1 MTSGAPEASCP
12 RGRATAAVTAAL
24 LCLLACQA
32 GGLGAAARQPALGDP
47 APAAAVRAA
56 LAAPAASEGGG
67 TAPGRRPP
75 WPDVE
80 LLDQDGRRVHFYS
93 DLVRGKRVAIN
104 FIFTTCTT
112 ICPPMGANFERLQ
125 ALLGARAGAD
135 VRLVS
140 ISIDPATDTPER
152 LKDWGARFHAGPGWT
167 LLTGPREE
175 LDRLLKAMGVFAA
188 DPASHAPILLLGDDR
203 TGRWTRAYG
212 LAPPA
217 KIVQLLDGLAT
228 SGESGASGAAAVPAA
243 ITAPA
248 AGTVVAATAASPS
261 TPAEQGHES
270 TAHHYFTD
278 VELIDQDGKPRR
290 LYSDLLAGKTVVV
303 DSFFTSCTGSC
314 PAVAATLVRIQ
325 AALGDRLGRDVV
337 LLSLSVDPQ
346 TDTPARLKEYAAR
359 LGARPG
365 WYFLT
370 GSKQNV
376 DLALRKLGQYSERK
390 EDHTNLLIVGNERT
404 GLWKKVFGLAKPE
417 EVLAIVQ
424 GVLDDRGAPGAGG

>member
-1 MTSGAPEASCP
+1 MTSGAKE
-12 RGRATAAVTAAL
+12 GAVTAAL
-24 LCLLACQA
+24 LCVLAIQA
-32 GGLGAAARQPALGDP
+32 GGLEAAARQPALGDP
-47 APAAAVRAA
+47 PPAATAR
-56 LAAPAASEGGG
+56 AAPAATAVSEGGG

-80 LLDQDGRRVHFYS
+80 VVDQDGRRVRFYS

-104 FIFTTCTT
+104 FVFTTCTT

-135 VRLVS
+135 VRLLS
-140 ISIDPATDTPER
+140 ISVDPLTDTPER
-152 LKDWGARFHAGPGWT
+152 LKAWGARFHAGPGWT
-167 LLTGPREE
+167 LLTGPKEE
-175 LDRLLKAMGVFAA
+175 LDRLLKAMGVFTA

-217 KIVQLLDGLAT
+217 KIVQLLDGL
-228 SGESGASGAAAVPAA
+228 SAAAASTAPAA
-243 ITAPA
+243 NTAPA
-248 AGTVVAATAASPS
+248 AGTVVAAARSQSA
-261 TPAEQGHES
+261 PAEQTHES
-270 TAHHYFTD
+270 ASHHYFTD

-314 PAVAATLVRIQ
+314 PAVAATLARIQ

-359 LGARPG
+359 LGARSG

-370 GSKQNV
+370 GNKENV

-424 GVLDDRGAPGAGG
+424 SVLDDRGAPGTGG

>member
-1 MTSGAPEASCP
+1 MTCGVKGGSCP
-12 RGRATAAVTAAL
+12 RGGAPRHGRAAMAAATAAL
-24 LCLLACQA
+24 LCVLAFQA
-32 GGLGAAARQPALGDP
+32 GGFAAAARQPALGN
-47 APAAAVRAA
+47 
-56 LAAPAASEGGG
+56 
-67 TAPGRRPP
+67 RPP

-80 LLDQDGRRVHFYS
+80 VVDQDGRQIHFYS

-104 FIFTTCTT
+104 FVFTTCTT

-135 VRLVS
+135 VRLLS
-140 ISIDPATDTPER
+140 ISVDPLTDTPER
-152 LKDWGARFHAGPGWT
+152 LKAWGARFHAGPGWT
-167 LLTGPREE
+167 LLTGRKED
-175 LDRLLKAMGVFAA
+175 LDRLLKAMGIFTA

-217 KIVQLLDGLAT
+217 KIVQLLDGL
-228 SGESGASGAAAVPAA
+228 SAAAAPAAATAPVATIAPAATTSPVVPAA
-243 ITAPA
+243 TTVPAPA
-248 AGTVVAATAASPS
+248 TPASPS
-261 TPAEQGHES
+261 APAEQRQES
-270 TAHHYFTD
+270 AAHHYFTD
-278 VELIDQDGKPRR
+278 VELIDQDGRPQR

-303 DSFFTSCTGSC
+303 DSFFSSCTGSC
-314 PAVAATLVRIQ
+314 PAVAATLARIQ

-346 TDTPARLKEYAAR
+346 TDTPARLKEYATR

-376 DLALRKLGQYSERK
+376 DLALHKLGQYSERK

-417 EVLAIVQ
+417 EILAIVQ
-424 GVLDDRGAPGAGG
+424 GVLDDRGAPGNGG